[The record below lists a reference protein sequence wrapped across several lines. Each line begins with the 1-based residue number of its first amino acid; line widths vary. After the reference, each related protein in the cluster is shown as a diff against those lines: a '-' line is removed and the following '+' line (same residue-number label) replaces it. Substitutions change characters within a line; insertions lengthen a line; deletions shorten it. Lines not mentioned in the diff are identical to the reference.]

1 MKAIFYL
8 FVSLVLVCCNNT
20 ESDQL
25 KSTTDTISV
34 KQISISEDRANPEKN
49 PIAVYAVPVDDGM
62 GNLNN
67 WKFAVNI
74 YETTKTFNYKVNV
87 QYKEIRSTEIIQIPN
102 FNTMPAVS
110 IKPGKSGLDCMIGF
124 NDSKGLFKEYIQVSV
139 KNEQLKVKKVNSY
152 AVRSYQRKLN

>member
-1 MKAIFYL
+1 MKAFLYSGLLIFIIGCNATENKQNDIKVDSIVIKAPS
-8 FVSLVLVCCNNT
+8 VSAEREQPSKKPVAT
-20 ESDQL
+20 Y
-25 KSTTDTISV
+25 
-34 KQISISEDRANPEKN
+34 AM
-49 PIAVYAVPVDDGM
+49 PIDDGM

-102 FNTMPAVS
+102 FNTMPEVS
-110 IKPGKSGLDCMIGF
+110 IKPGKTGLDCMIGF
-124 NDSKGLFKEYIQVSV
+124 NDAKGLFKEYIQVSV

>member
-1 MKAIFYL
+1 MKGIL
-8 FVSLVLVCCNNT
+8 FQCVSLILICCNNPA
-20 ESDQL
+20 SNQI
-25 KSTTDTISV
+25 KSTTDTISE
-34 KQISISEDRANPEKN
+34 KQISISEDRVNPEKK
-49 PIAVYAVPVDDGM
+49 PIATFAVPVDDGM

-102 FNTMPAVS
+102 FNTMPEVS
-110 IKPGKSGLDCMIGF
+110 IKPGKTGLDCMIGF
-124 NDSKGLFKEYIQVSV
+124 NDAKGLFKEYIQVSV

>member
-1 MKAIFYL
+1 MKAIL
-8 FVSLVLVCCNNT
+8 FLCVSLILICCNNP
-20 ESDQL
+20 ESIQF
-25 KSTTDTISV
+25 KATNDTIST
-34 KQISISEDRANPEKN
+34 KYISISEDRANPEKK
-49 PIAVYAVPVDDGM
+49 PIASYIVPVEDGM

-74 YETTKTFNYKVNV
+74 YETAKTFNYKVNV
-87 QYKEIRSTEIIQIPN
+87 QYKEIKSTEIIQIPN
-102 FNTMPAVS
+102 FNTMPKVS

-124 NDSKGLFKEYIQVSV
+124 DDAKGLFKDYIQVSV

>member
-1 MKAIFYL
+1 MKAFLYSGLLIFIIGCNATENKQNDIKVDSIVIKAPS
-8 FVSLVLVCCNNT
+8 VSAEREQPSKKPVAT
-20 ESDQL
+20 Y
-25 KSTTDTISV
+25 
-34 KQISISEDRANPEKN
+34 AM
-49 PIAVYAVPVDDGM
+49 PIDDGM

-87 QYKEIRSTEIIQIPN
+87 QYKENRSTEIIQIPN
-102 FNTMPAVS
+102 FNTMPEVS
-110 IKPGKSGLDCMIGF
+110 IKPGKTGLDCMIGF
-124 NDSKGLFKEYIQVSV
+124 NDAKGLFKEYIQVSV